1 MFLTCTKYLVLI
13 ISINKLDVPV
23 NGKYIYK
30 FYNNFFFYLN
40 INIKLPCYINSQ
52 KRSKHVFPP
61 KKSPMRLIFT

>member
-30 FYNNFFFYLN
+30 FYNKKK
-40 INIKLPCYINSQ
+40 IK
-52 KRSKHVFPP
+52 KF
-61 KKSPMRLIFT
+61 